1 MAAYKAVELLRLM
14 TKAGA
19 DVVVAMT
26 HAATKFVQPL
36 TFRELSYHPVAIDVF
51 DDPKE
56 GLMQHLYLADSCD
69 GIVIAPPPPIP
80 WPRSCGIADN
90 ALCTIVL
97 ASTAPVILAPAMDSD
112 MWANPVTQENVARLR
127 AGAFTSQAR
136 ARTLARQGK
145 EGWGRMLDPE
155 DIFKITVDVLTRS
168 KDWEG
173 LRLLVTAGPTYE
185 AIDPVR
191 FVGNRSSGKMGYA
204 IAAAAQRRGAAVTL
218 VSGPSS
224 QPVPPGVELVRVQTT
239 LEMREACLAV
249 FDKVD
254 ACVKAAAPA
263 DFRVEEPAQ
272 EKIKKEGQSELVL
285 RLVRNPDILA
295 ELGAMKKNQVVVG
308 FAAETENLIAQASE
322 KLRRKNCDLMVAND
336 VTAPDA
342 GFEVDTNRVTLVYAD
357 GRTEDV
363 PTMQKERLANLL
375 LDRIGELVRKKK
387 A

>member
-1 MAAYKAVELLRLM
+1 
-14 TKAGA
+14 
-19 DVVVAMT
+19 
-26 HAATKFVQPL
+26 
-36 TFRELSYHPVAIDVF
+36 
-51 DDPKE
+51 
-56 GLMQHLYLADSCD
+56 
-69 GIVIAPPPPIP
+69 
-80 WPRSCGIADN
+80 
-90 ALCTIVL
+90 
-97 ASTAPVILAPAMDSD
+97 
-112 MWANPVTQENVARLR
+112 
-127 AGAFTSQAR
+127 
-136 ARTLARQGK
+136 
-145 EGWGRMLDPE
+145 MLDPE

-204 IAAAAQRRGAAVTL
+204 IAAAAQRRGAEVTL